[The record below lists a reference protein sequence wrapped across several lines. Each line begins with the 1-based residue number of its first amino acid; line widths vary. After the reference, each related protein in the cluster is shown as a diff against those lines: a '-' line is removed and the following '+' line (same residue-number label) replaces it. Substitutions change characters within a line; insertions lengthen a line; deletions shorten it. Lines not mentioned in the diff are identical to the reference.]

1 MSASELLLLP
11 NPKTAESVRG
21 YMLRAAADNLFPR
34 MFCNELKTF
43 KRPARFIIQMSLR
56 DRGLAEHLIARFAH
70 WGKDLSSGV
79 PVTRLGLDKFPA
91 SCLIA
96 AYRQV
101 CPLCLAQKAYC
112 RLEWEVKSI
121 QACPT
126 HRVTLV
132 NACPSCGQPL
142 RWHRSELTHCFCGQ
156 RLDCVETAEA
166 TYWQINWAKL
176 IKSATY
182 VSRMTL
188 QPSKLAPMKVI
199 PTRLS
204 KLLLMADVVRRV
216 LLPEH
221 IDEPLNNERA
231 WMFTAQ
237 ILDDPPY
244 SAYLWDAIFIY
255 AAANPFTMAEILTPG
270 RKIDAIAAAY
280 KDLLPDLALPHA
292 LRELRAGRRP
302 SVRPLKAAPFFDVR
316 KHGVG
321 PYRFL
326 GARAGDDID
335 PFALVDDEEQIEEV
349 WCVFQ
354 RSWTPVSG

>member
-11 NPKTAESVRG
+11 SPRAAESVRG
-21 YMLRAAADNLFPR
+21 YMLRAAAENLFPR
-34 MFCNELKTF
+34 MFCNELKSL
-43 KRPARFIIQMSLR
+43 KRPGRFILQMDQR
-56 DRGLAEHLIARFAH
+56 DRRLARHLLTRFARLV
-70 WGKDLSSGV
+70 KDRSSEV
-79 PVTRLGLDKFPA
+79 PVATLGWDTFPA

-96 AYRQV
+96 EARQV
-101 CPLCLAQKAYC
+101 CPLCLDQHLYC
-112 RLEWEVKSI
+112 RMEWEVKSI

-126 HRVTLV
+126 HRVALV
-132 NACPSCGQPL
+132 NVCPSCDQPL
-142 RWHRSELTHCFCGQ
+142 QWHRSELMHCFCGQ
-156 RLDCVETAEA
+156 RLDCIETVEA
-166 TYWQINWAKL
+166 TYWQIRWAKL
-176 IKSATY
+176 IKAATY

-188 QPSKLAPMKVI
+188 QPTKLAAMKVI

-221 IDEPLNNERA
+221 IEEHLNNERS

-255 AAANPFTMAEILTPG
+255 AAANPFNMAEILTPG
-270 RKIDAIAAAY
+270 RKSEAITSAY

-292 LRELRAGRRP
+292 LRELRPRRRP
-302 SVRPLKAAPFFDVR
+302 SVMPLKIPPFFDVR

-326 GARAGDDID
+326 GARSDDYVEPHDLI
-335 PFALVDDEEQIEEV
+335 DEEEQFEEV
-349 WCVFQ
+349 WA
-354 RSWTPVSG
+354 